1 MKRMLINATQ
11 PEELRVALVDGQWLY
26 DLDIENRLKEQ
37 RKANIY
43 KGKITRIEPS
53 LEAAFVEYDKGR
65 NGFLPLK
72 EISREYFL
80 KQPNEIDGR
89 IRIKDVVKE
98 GMEVIVQVDKEERG
112 NKGAALTT
120 FISLAGRYLVL
131 MPNNPRAGGISR
143 RIDGDDRSELKDAL
157 SQIEIPNGMGIIV
170 RTAGVG
176 RSAEELQW
184 DMNYLTTLWNNIQ
197 EAANQSTAPAF
208 LFQESNVII
217 RAIRDYLR
225 PDIGEVIV
233 DDVAAYNQAADF
245 VQMVMPNYRSKV
257 KLYEKSVPLFNHYQ
271 IEGQIETA
279 FEREVK
285 LPSGGSIV
293 IDVTEALVSIDINS
307 SRATKG
313 GDIEETALQTNL
325 EAADEIARQL
335 RLRDMGGLVVID
347 FIDMQPVRN
356 QRAVENRV
364 RDALKMDRAR
374 VQVGRISRFGLLEMS
389 RQRLRPSL
397 GETTSKVCPRCSGQG
412 TIRGTK
418 SIALSILRLVEE
430 EAQKERSAEIR
441 AVVPVP
447 VATYLLNEKRKSI
460 SDIENRHQTRVTVL
474 PNTEMVTPHYEVT
487 RLRDDDD
494 TSEISYTIELSNE
507 EDLDDSS
514 APAAPVA
521 MPKPVVQQLAPSQ
534 PAPEPVKQ
542 APAKAA
548 EGPSLI
554 ARIIDALKSLFAPEE
569 EEKPAKKSNQRSHQ
583 KRRNANTGNRNNR
596 NRKPRDRD
604 RGSDDT
610 SDNRKQ
616 QRDARNDGGKRDNN
630 SRDSNNRDSNS
641 RDNNSRDNNGRDNNR
656 NDRND
661 RRRSRR
667 RKDESG
673 RSNDAD
679 NKVQAP
685 ADNTSASED
694 KPARRPA
701 NRRGRP
707 QERQRGPLPEVE
719 AGLQQADDGLDTSD
733 ELLDNVENPTA
744 DTGQSDAPAKEG
756 GNSRR
761 RRRSRGRR
769 GERNTDTTSENTPE
783 AKETQTEEAND
794 APKNVEKSVAESANT
809 IDQLETELD
818 NADAALSDALSELE
832 GALHEARQEHEA
844 SAERDAAVTKAAVS
858 TPPAENVVANAEP
871 SPETNAATEADVAP
885 ETGNDKQQPQAQN
898 SPDLEASAG
907 ASSSETATESSDS
920 DNKIAESAEVHVEAA
935 ADNDEPADT
944 DPTPVTADTPSEP
957 TAEKAVE
964 ITEAV
969 EADAV
974 KSVEDAP
981 AVAQE
986 DAVEPASVT
995 KATAIADAPSEPAKH
1010 ERASNDPRYMPKPV
1024 VNIQVI
1030 SVNHEIRMGRPLD
1043 TSEPANIVRNPRD
1056 LQRAPNDPRRTRKPA
1071 PTEPSAAEN

>member
-233 DDVAAYNQAADF
+233 DDIAAYNQAADF

-494 TSEISYTIELSNE
+494 TSEISYTIELNHQ
-507 EDLDDSS
+507 EDQDDSS
-514 APAAPVA
+514 APTAPVA

-542 APAKAA
+542 APAKTA

-569 EEKPAKKSNQRSHQ
+569 EAKPATKGNQRSHQ
-583 KRRNANTGNRNNR
+583 KKRNANTGNRNNR

-604 RGSDDT
+604 RDGDET

-616 QRDARNDGGKRDNN
+616 QRDARSDSGKRD
-630 SRDSNNRDSNS
+630 SSSRDSNS
-641 RDNNSRDNNGRDNNR
+641 RDSNSRDNNGRDNN
-656 NDRND
+656 RND

-673 RSNDAD
+673 RSSESDTQ
-679 NKVQAP
+679 VQASV
-685 ADNTSASED
+685 DNTSAGED

-719 AGLQQADDGLDTSD
+719 AGLQQADDGLDTSE
-733 ELLDNVENPTA
+733 ELLDSVENLTA
-744 DTGQSDAPAKEG
+744 DTNQENTPAKEG
-756 GNSRR
+756 GSSRR

-769 GERNTDTTSENTPE
+769 GERNADSTSENSAE
-783 AKETQTEEAND
+783 LQETQTDEAN
-794 APKNVEKSVAESANT
+794 ATPENAEKPLPEATST
-809 IDQLETELD
+809 INQLETQLD

-844 SAERDAAVTKAAVS
+844 NAVREAAAAKALLSTAPADNIVAE
-858 TPPAENVVANAEP
+858 AET
-871 SPETNAATEADVAP
+871 SPETNPAPEADTAP
-885 ETGNDKQQPQAQN
+885 ETATAKQQPQAQN
-898 SPDLEASAG
+898 APDSETSVEASPD
-907 ASSSETATESSDS
+907 TANDSSDS
-920 DNKIAESAEVHVEAA
+920 DTEIVESAEVQVEAA
-935 ADNDEPADT
+935 TEEDKPADT
-944 DPTPVTADTPSEP
+944 APTPNVADAPSESV
-957 TAEKAVE
+957 AGDAVE
-964 ITEAV
+964 IAETV
-969 EADAV
+969 EAD
-974 KSVEDAP
+974 S
-981 AVAQE
+981 
-986 DAVEPASVT
+986 VEPAESAPVVAQDEAAASVSST
-995 KATAIADAPSEPAKH
+995 NTATASDEPSEPAKH

-1024 VNIQVI
+1024 VNVQVI